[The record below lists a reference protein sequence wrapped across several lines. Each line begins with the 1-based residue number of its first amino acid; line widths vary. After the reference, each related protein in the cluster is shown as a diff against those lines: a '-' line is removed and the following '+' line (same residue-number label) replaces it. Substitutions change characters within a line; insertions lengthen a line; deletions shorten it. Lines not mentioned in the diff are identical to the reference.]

1 MPFPPSRDLLDSGI
15 EPTSPASPALAG
27 GFFATEPPGKPHNRP
42 PAPHTEAYGSE
53 RLLSLLDDSLGWWS
67 CATPACHLKTLV
79 PSKSSLCQPLGQPV
93 VCLVETEPP
102 RKLGKSVGKAC
113 LVSSSMMWST
123 DSHAIGK
130 SFAWLCPLPRE
141 SRRHQYQG
149 RKETGFGGQWLVFT
163 TSLDSLTSY
172 LGVPCSCFPA
182 LGVARRRA
190 GSRTGPSLHLSSVPR
205 STWYVAGAWQTPSQ
219 CVVNVVSH

>member
-1 MPFPPSRDLLDSGI
+1 MLSFAWLFVTPFTVACLTPLSTGFSRQEYWSGLPFPPSRDLLDSGI

-102 RKLGKSVGKAC
+102 RRPPSP
-113 LVSSSMMWST
+113 
-123 DSHAIGK
+123 DSAL
-130 SFAWLCPLPRE
+130 SLQTPA
-141 SRRHQYQG
+141 SRRIPGAAGLAQPG
-149 RKETGFGGQWLVFT
+149 
-163 TSLDSLTSY
+163 
-172 LGVPCSCFPA
+172 A
-182 LGVARRRA
+182 LG
-190 GSRTGPSLHLSSVPR
+190 P
-205 STWYVAGAWQTPSQ
+205 
-219 CVVNVVSH
+219 